1 MTPTRDW
8 QQLFE
13 AAMSEKDKT
22 KYVQLAEHAKNAIHS
37 RIQELLNGNPKLS
50 DSEHF
55 VLCDALNTLTDL
67 PDLWRLAKMR
77 KPGTS
82 DANPPKKAAG

>member
-13 AAMSEKDKT
+13 AAMSEKDET

-37 RIQELLNGNPKLS
+37 RIQELLNGKPKLS
-50 DSEHF
+50 DSEHV
-55 VLCDALNTLTDL
+55 VLRDALNTLTEL
-67 PDLWRLAKMR
+67 PDFWHSAKMR
-77 KPGTS
+77 KPGS
-82 DANPPKKAAG
+82 NAANPPKKATG